1 MIDREL
7 IEKVVAEVLTKLT
20 SFDTQSLHKPNLLVV
35 GDYSKLDP
43 IYQQKVYSKW
53 NIVNYHLLEDMKDHL
68 PKRVLFLEAN
78 QDLFVK
84 GALGMSDTSESELLA
99 RCLFE
104 NIPVTLIPLDHLHS
118 VLVNNDQPKTEYI
131 LQLKSYKDRLVKF
144 GVSVESIDSF
154 LNEQIPFSKELPS
167 GKRNLLTQRDVQ
179 AHTGKR
185 LDIVQGTIVT
195 PLARDAARER
205 GITIHILVDSKG
217 AKE

>member
-7 IEKVVAEVLTKLT
+7 IEIVVAEVLTKLT
-20 SFDTQSLHKPNLLVV
+20 SFDRQSLHKPNLLVV
-35 GDYSKLDP
+35 GDYSGVDP
-43 IYQQKVYSKW
+43 IYQQKIISKW
-53 NIVNYHLLEDMKDHL
+53 NIVNYHSLEDMKVHF
-68 PKRVLFLEAN
+68 PKKVLFLEAN

-84 GALGMSDTSESELLA
+84 GALGIGDTSESELLA
-99 RCLFE
+99 RCILE
-104 NIPVTLIPLDHLHS
+104 NIPVTLIPLDYLHS
-118 VLVNNDQPKTEYI
+118 VLVNNDQQPKSEYI
-131 LQLKSYKDRLVKF
+131 LQLKSYQDRLVKF

-154 LNEQIPFSKELPS
+154 LNEHIPFSKELPS

-205 GITIHILVDSKG
+205 GITIHILD
-217 AKE
+217 